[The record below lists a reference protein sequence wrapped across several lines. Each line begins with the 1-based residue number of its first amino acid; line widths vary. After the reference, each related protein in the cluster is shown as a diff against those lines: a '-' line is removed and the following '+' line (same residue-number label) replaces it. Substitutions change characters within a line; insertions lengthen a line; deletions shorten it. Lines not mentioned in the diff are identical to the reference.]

1 MGWLRRFSYAVG
13 ETVAVLP
20 VSLGVTE
27 SLFLRRWPRVLVCLA
42 LLLALAAGIGLR
54 QPSPPDEPRFVL
66 AAQAMVESGQWL
78 LPHRGSELY
87 AEKPPVFMWM
97 QAASHQLFG
106 GWSIAFL
113 VPSLLAALLTLWLTW
128 DLGRRLW
135 NRRVGW
141 WALLALFSCL
151 QFGLMAKR
159 AQIDMVLVAMTTLSL
174 WGLLRHLLE
183 GRNRPALWL
192 AGFAAG
198 LGTVTKGVGFLP
210 LLVLLPFA
218 AWRWRARGA
227 ALPAGTARDLWWL
240 LPAFLLG
247 TAVWLAPLGVA
258 LLHSPDP
265 ALHAYARELLFK
277 QTGTRYANAWHHV
290 KPAWY
295 YLQVMATLWLPGSL
309 LLPALVPAWWRRL
322 KRLDGRWWLLLGWS
336 LLVLVFFSASPGKR
350 EVYIFPMLPA
360 LCLAAAPLLPGL
372 LRRAGLRWLLWAY
385 VAVLGVAALYVG
397 TQLWSASTWAHVQ
410 LARRAMPDTL
420 LPVLGGWLIAF
431 GAVLL
436 ALALWWRQHRVGA
449 LVVAAAFLL
458 WNLYG
463 WVLMPTLDPYSSAS
477 AVMQRVG
484 KRIGPEA
491 ELGVVAWREQN
502 LLQADRPVTDF
513 GFKTQWDQQWQA
525 AGPWLS
531 HAPRQR
537 WLLVLDEA
545 ISPCVDPSAVI
556 EIGSA
561 NRNRWLLFPGTAWQA
576 DCHAAVTATDT
587 AQDEED

>member
-1 MGWLRRFSYAVG
+1 M
-13 ETVAVLP
+13 
-20 VSLGVTE
+20 TE
-27 SLFLRRWPRVLVCLA
+27 SFFLRRWPRVLVCLA

-66 AAQAMVESGQWL
+66 AARAMVASGQWL

-87 AEKPPVFMWM
+87 AEKPPVFMWL

-106 GWSIAFL
+106 GWTIAFL

-141 WALLALFSCL
+141 WAMLALFSCL

-159 AQIDMVLVAMTTLSL
+159 AQIDMVLVATTTLSL

-218 AWRWRARGA
+218 AWRWRVRGA
-227 ALPAGTARDLWWL
+227 RLPAGTARDLWWL

-258 LLHSPDP
+258 LLHSADP

-322 KRLDGRWWLLLGWS
+322 KRLDGRWWLLLGWA

-385 VAVLGVAALYVG
+385 VAVLVVAALYVG
-397 TQLWSASTWAHVQ
+397 TQLWSASEWAHVQ

-431 GAVLL
+431 GVVLL
-436 ALALWWRQHRVGA
+436 ALALWWRQRRAGV
-449 LVVAAAFLL
+449 LVVATAFLL

-484 KRIGPEA
+484 LRIGPEA

-513 GFKTQWDQQWQA
+513 GFKTSWDQQWQA

-531 HAPRQR
+531 QAPRQR

-545 ISPCVDPSAVI
+545 ISPCVDPAAVI